1 MRFSCSNL
9 SFANRALRSLRNTR
23 RSADDLGG
31 GGKLQQVFTN
41 LILNARD
48 AMFENGTIRL
58 RTFAGNDDG
67 VVIEV
72 IDNGQGI
79 PTENLKKVFDP
90 FFTTKG
96 VGNGT
101 GLGLAVPTHRSGTQ
115 RNDRSF
121 QC

>member
-1 MRFSCSNL
+1 ML
-9 SFANRALRSLRNTR
+9 
-23 RSADDLGG
+23 D
-31 GGKLQQVFTN
+31 
-41 LILNARD
+41 
-48 AMFENGTIRL
+48 NGTIRL

-79 PTENLKKVFDP
+79 PTANLKKVFDP

-101 GLGLAVPTHRSGTQ
+101 GLGLAVSYGIVQEHNGTIEAFSSEGEGTTFRLILPTAEAAVKHRAVS
-115 RNDRSF
+115 
-121 QC
+121 